1 MKSKGLSRSLTHKND
16 KWWAM
21 FFLVP
26 ALILVIVFMVYPI
39 ARNVQISVSDYSI
52 KNNTTTFIGLE
63 NYTELFTERNA
74 RFFKAYR
81 NNILYAVVTTPLI
94 LFFGIVVAYM
104 INKVRRGGVVFR
116 TIYYLP
122 VITSWVIVGLV
133 FRYIFYS
140 NDKGLMNYLLM
151 NVLHVTDEPIS
162 WLTKEWPGNI
172 AIWTMGVWK
181 NIGYAMIIYLA
192 ALQGVPNELYESADI
207 EGASEAQK
215 LAFITLPLVKPTTLF
230 LLVQF
235 LIGSFNV
242 FLQVLMLTG
251 GDPRGATSTLQYLL
265 YERTFNLFEFGQ
277 GAAIGVITAVSVF
290 VITIVMNKAFKRER
304 YIY

>member
-1 MKSKGLSRSLTHKND
+1 MKTYSIHKND
-16 KWWAM
+16 KNWALL
-21 FFLVP
+21 FLVP
-26 ALILVIVFMVYPI
+26 ALIFVLVFMVYPI
-39 ARNVQISVSDYSI
+39 ARNVQISVSEYTI
-52 KNNTTTFIGLE
+52 KNNATEYIGLE
-63 NYTELFTERNA
+63 NYKELFTERNG

-81 NNILYAVVTTPLI
+81 NNILYAVVTTPII
-94 LFFGIVVAYM
+94 LFFGIVIAYM
-104 INKVRRGGVVFR
+104 INKARKGGVFFR
-116 TIYYLP
+116 TLYYIP

-140 NDKGLMNYLLM
+140 NDKGFLNYLLV
-151 NVLHVTDEPIS
+151 NVLHVIDKPIS

-172 AIWTMGVWK
+172 AIWTMGIWK

-192 ALQGVPNELYESADI
+192 ALQGVPKNLYESAEI
-207 EGASEAQK
+207 EGASEAKK
-215 LAFITLPLVKPTTLF
+215 LIHITMPLVRPTTFF

-277 GAAIGVITAVSVF
+277 GAAIGVITAISVF
-290 VITIVMNKAFKRER
+290 VISIVLNKSLKRER